1 MKTII
6 VGGVA
11 GGMSA
16 ATRLRRLLPQAQIV
30 VFERGE
36 HVSYA
41 NCGLPY
47 HVGAVIEQ
55 RDALLLQTP
64 ASLRARFDLD
74 VRVHTEV
81 LAIDRDRRRVRVR
94 EVDTGAE
101 YEESYD
107 RLVLS
112 PGAAPVVPDL
122 PGVERALVLRS
133 VTDADRMIAEL
144 GEGARTAV
152 VVGGGFIGL
161 EAAEN
166 LTRRGLAVTVVELGS
181 QVLAPLDAEMV
192 AAVHA
197 ELTAHGVGLRLG
209 VGLSKVLPDAVELA
223 DGQLLDAD
231 VVLLAIGVRPE
242 TGLARAAGLSIGA
255 RGGIVVDEAMRTSDP
270 YIYAVGDAVEKPDA
284 VGGGPALIPLANTAN
299 RQGRLGRVLSIS

>member
-1 MKTII
+1 
-6 VGGVA
+6 
-11 GGMSA
+11 MSA